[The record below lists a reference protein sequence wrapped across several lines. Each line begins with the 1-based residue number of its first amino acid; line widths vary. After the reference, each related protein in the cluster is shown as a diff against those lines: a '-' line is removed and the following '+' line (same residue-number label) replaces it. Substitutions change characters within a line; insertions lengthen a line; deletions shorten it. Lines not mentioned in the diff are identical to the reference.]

1 MTNLYPTKS
10 EYELLWI
17 TKDGEE
23 SLWIANTDYEDR
35 KEASEQMCLV
45 RGDRAEIVR
54 KLEIMCALE
63 PDHFAERV
71 FAMLYRA
78 EMDGHCISGYPDAAQ
93 YDSVT
98 LCRRVTAYQCPPK
111 CHKCGVFYKDEPV
124 EGINLEPEMPIEYAL
139 DVLHT
144 MLQMADVIAHTGEA
158 DKQVLNQVYGVN
170 AGIFPQDRIRALQMA
185 IDALEERRREEVR
198 SLDD

>member
-1 MTNLYPTKS
+1 MTNLYPTKC

-23 SLWIANTDYEDR
+23 MLSIACTDYEDR
-35 KEASEQMCLV
+35 KEASEQYCIA
-45 RGDRAEIVR
+45 RGSRTDIVAQM
-54 KLEIMCALE
+54 EIMMALE

-78 EMDGHCISGYPDAAQ
+78 EKDGHYINGYPDSAQ
-93 YDSVT
+93 YDSMT
-98 LCRRVTAYQCPPK
+98 LCRRVTAYMCPPK

-139 DVLHT
+139 DVLQT

-170 AGIFPQDRIRALQMA
+170 AGIFAQDRIRALQMA
-185 IDALEERRREEVR
+185 IDALEDKRREVR
-198 SLDD
+198 SLDG